1 MVGVS
6 DFDLRLLRVFV
17 AIAEAG
23 SFTAAQMVLNLGQS
37 TISNQMAAL
46 EQRLG
51 YRLCERGRS
60 GFRQENAPRSHLNL
74 SM

>member
-1 MVGVS
+1 MV
-6 DFDLRLLRVFV
+6 F
-17 AIAEAG
+17 
-23 SFTAAQMVLNLGQS
+23 NLGQS

-51 YRLCERGRS
+51 YRLCEPGRS